1 MKTTLESLRHSIN
14 IDRMQENYTK
24 EQLIQLIDLLLIER
38 EQSSL
43 SLFFAAGES
52 FGRGTS
58 DKNFEQYL
66 EHFKIL

>member
-1 MKTTLESLRHSIN
+1 
-14 IDRMQENYTK
+14 MQESYTK

-52 FGRGTS
+52 FGMGTS